1 MSKLDKRLQR
11 LYDAP
16 NNISADDLAWILGAL
31 GFDDRGGKGSH
42 RVFKHPELRKSI
54 TIPGQNPLKVTYVVQ
69 ARKLIE
75 EVLEYIEDE

>member
-1 MSKLDKRLQR
+1 MSRLEKRIRR

-16 NNISADDLAWILGAL
+16 KSISADDLAWILGAL
-31 GFDDRGGKGSH
+31 GFEDRGGKGSH
-42 RVFKHPELRKSI
+42 RGFKHPELGKTI
-54 TIPGQNPLKVTYVVQ
+54 TIPNQNPLKVAYVVQ

>member
-1 MSKLDKRLQR
+1 MARLDKRLRR

-16 NNISADDLAWILGAL
+16 SNISADDLSWILGAL
-31 GFDDRGGKGSH
+31 GFEDRGGKGSH

-54 TIPGQNPLKVTYVVQ
+54 TIPNQNPLKVAYVVQ

-75 EVLEYIEDE
+75 EVLEHIEDE